1 MRFLRFI
8 LREVLLRGIVFTCA
22 GTFGLVCLYL
32 RSIGAPPEDYAAALR
47 TFGRF
52 VSGSS
57 AFSAEQVGFS
67 TKAIITSAAAV
78 TFPLALAA
86 LCLTTLLALASS
98 ATRVSARYRDASGGA
113 GRVGRVAWGAFA
125 TLLGSSLASTP
136 LFVGL
141 WLLYGLFG
149 MSPPPIA
156 IALVLVLVGGI
167 GWDAAR
173 FLSDDMGRRSDA
185 TYAMVY
191 GMLGVPAGRILP
203 LPGTMTGYLFMG
215 SAPRFIPYLAGKV
228 PAIIGG
234 ITIAEMVFSFPG
246 LGRTLLE
253 SLLLRNDQRLIA
265 SVFVLLAVNACV
277 TLLVKAILF
286 VLYPRSYEKAL

>member
-67 TKAIITSAAAV
+67 TKALITSAAAV

-98 ATRVSARYRDASGGA
+98 AARVSARYRDASGD
-113 GRVGRVAWGAFA
+113 VGRVAGGLVANV
-125 TLLGSSLASTP
+125 LGSSLASTP

-149 MSPPPIA
+149 MSPPPIS